1 MQPSPASKILQRY
14 LSTLYQCIKT
24 NPSIT
29 EVHVLSTEIPNVQ
42 YTSESVLLVGIQNA
56 VYDNHKNLQALG
68 GVLQKIS
75 GTAKLG
81 SDILNEYGKCIS
93 VYSNIK

>member
-24 NPSIT
+24 NPSIA
-29 EVHVLSTEIPNVQ
+29 EVLSTEIPNVQ
-42 YTSESVLLVGIQNA
+42 CTSESVLLVGIQNA
-56 VYDNHKNLQALG
+56 VHDNHKNLQALG

-81 SDILNEYGKCIS
+81 SNILNEYGKCIS
-93 VYSNIK
+93 VYSNIKK